1 MVFKRI
7 KYNTL
12 SEEELLSI
20 YRKKEDKAIIGEI
33 YVRFGHLMMGLSLK
47 YLKQRELA
55 EDNVM
60 QIFEKLPVLL
70 LKNEVKHLK
79 SWLYMVTKNE
89 CLMFLRKKK
98 LNTTEVN
105 DNLLE
110 TEPNFIAEKELLEVK
125 IEKVYTCIKLLKD
138 DQQKAISLFYLEKK
152 SYAEIASL
160 LDITEKKV
168 KSDVQ
173 NGKRNL
179 KLKLEEDVV
188 FKSAK

>member
-1 MVFKRI
+1 MAFKRI